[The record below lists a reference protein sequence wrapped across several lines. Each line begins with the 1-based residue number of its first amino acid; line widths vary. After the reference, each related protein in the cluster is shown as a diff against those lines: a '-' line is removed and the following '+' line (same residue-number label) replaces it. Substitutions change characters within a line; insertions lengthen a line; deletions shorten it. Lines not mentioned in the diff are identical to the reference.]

1 MMIILLVIGIILSL
15 LFSFLLYSPFIITI
29 ENTNNLKNLLGD
41 KLITQI
47 ILLILMILTWLL
59 IMNNG
64 HSNFESLIIGI
75 LSLLLWIIAFID
87 YFSYKIPLI
96 YLIMSF
102 ILGIIYLV
110 FINSISYVLT
120 SILIAILFS
129 IVITLLSYIFKKTLM
144 GLGDLLLIIVLSF
157 FLNWT
162 SLLLVIGLASLLGI
176 IWYELLKIF
185 FNRKEKIFPFGPYLV
200 ISFIVVYLYHEC
212 ILSMYIDL
220 LRGIL

>member
-1 MMIILLVIGIILSL
+1 MTIILILIGIILSL
-15 LFSFLLYSPFIITI
+15 LFSFLLYPTLIITI
-29 ENTNNLKNLLGD
+29 ENASNLKNLLGD
-41 KLITQI
+41 KLITQM
-47 ILLILMILTWLL
+47 ILLIIMILTWLL
-59 IMNNG
+59 IMNNC
-64 HSNFESLIIGI
+64 HSNIESLIIGI
-75 LSLLLWIIAFID
+75 LSLLLWVIAFID

-110 FINSISYVLT
+110 FINPISYVLT
-120 SILIAILFS
+120 SILIAILFF
-129 IVITLLSYIFKKTLM
+129 IIITLLSYIVKKTLM

-162 SLLLVIGLASLLGI
+162 SLLLVIGIASLLGI
-176 IWYELLKIF
+176 IKYVLLKIF

-200 ISFIVVYLYHEC
+200 ISFIVVFLYHEC
-212 ILSMYIDL
+212 ILSIYIGL